1 METIMLKDNWTLTVL
16 GKNVYDIP
24 EKPIETKVPS
34 TVYGTLLEKGLMPD
48 PFFRDNELQATKLM
62 ENDFVYETKFTISAK
77 ERESDRLFLRF
88 DGIDT
93 IADIYLNEK
102 KIGSADNMNRVW
114 EYDITSVVEGDAED
128 TVYHLKVVLH
138 SPIKYAIQENDK
150 CPVGGAAE
158 SMPGFPHIR
167 KAACMF
173 GWDWGRDFRM
183 PDYSGRFP

>member
-114 EYDITSVVEGDAED
+114 
-128 TVYHLKVVLH
+128 
-138 SPIKYAIQENDK
+138 
-150 CPVGGAAE
+150 
-158 SMPGFPHIR
+158 
-167 KAACMF
+167 
-173 GWDWGRDFRM
+173 
-183 PDYSGRFP
+183 